1 MRGAHPRSSPVREIA
16 ARPATA
22 AGGSGSPA
30 RRSRLLP
37 AVLALCAI
45 VPGTGSTG
53 RGAEPSA
60 GPPSFAAVFRD
71 TTMRVDYFHTGDAG
85 RETFALD
92 RIVSDGRWAGSRTR
106 LLDSLDLGTWRFLVE
121 DSASGALLYSRG
133 YSSLYAEWET
143 TGPREAKTFHESV
156 RFPWP
161 RAPVRLRLERRD
173 RENRWV
179 PAWSLSIDP
188 GGPLANPAEPPPVRV
203 WTVVENGP
211 PAEKVDLVLISE
223 GYSRA
228 ELPRFRADVRRLV
241 DTLFKV
247 EPFRSRRRDFNV
259 RAVELVS
266 AVSGVNRPQSGQYRR
281 TPLSA
286 SYGIFGLERYLLTE
300 DNRALRDALSGVPYE
315 FLEIVV
321 NSTAY
326 GGGGIFHFQAATAAR
341 APASEYVF
349 IHEFGH
355 HFAGLGDEYYTSPVA
370 YQTGAP
376 VKVEPWEPNLTALH
390 DPAALKWGDLV
401 EPGTPIPTPW
411 PKAEYEAL
419 SGEIQA
425 ARQRLLQQG
434 APAAAMDSLF
444 RVQRARERA
453 YLATGPYAGKVG
465 AFEGAGYEATGLYRP
480 QLDCI
485 MFSRN
490 PVGFCRVCGRA
501 IEKVINLY
509 SDGQ

>member
-1 MRGAHPRSSPVREIA
+1 VRSFPLRCLLALGLGLPGWSHVASP
-16 ARPATA
+16 
-22 AGGSGSPA
+22 SG
-30 RRSRLLP
+30 P
-37 AVLALCAI
+37 AVA
-45 VPGTGSTG
+45 
-53 RGAEPSA
+53 
-60 GPPSFAAVFRD
+60 PPEFATVFRD
-71 TTMRVDYFHTGDAG
+71 TTMRVDYFHTGDRG
-85 RETFALD
+85 RESFTLD

-106 LLDSLDLGTWRFLVE
+106 LLDSLDLGTWRYLVE
-121 DSASGALLYSRG
+121 DSASGTLLYSRG

-173 RENRWV
+173 RENRWT
-179 PAWSLSIDP
+179 PAWSVLIDP
-188 GGPLANPAEPPPVRV
+188 DGPLANAAEPPPARV
-203 WTVVENGP
+203 WTLFENGP
-211 PAEKVDLVLISE
+211 PATKVDLVLISE
-223 GYSRA
+223 GYTRA

-247 EPFRSRRRDFNV
+247 EPFRSRRREFNV
-259 RAVELVS
+259 RAVEVPS
-266 AVSGVNRPQSGQYRR
+266 PVSGVNRPQSREFRR
-281 TPLSA
+281 TPLA
-286 SYGIFGLERYLLTE
+286 ATYGILGLERYLLTE
-300 DNRALRDALSGVPYE
+300 DNRALRDALSGVPYD

-321 NSTAY
+321 NSAAY
-326 GGGGIFHFQAATAAR
+326 GGGGIYNFQAATAAH
-341 APASEYVF
+341 APANAYVF

-376 VKVEPWEPNLTALH
+376 IKVEPWEPNLTALH

-411 PKAEYEAL
+411 PKAEYEEL
-419 SGEIQA
+419 SRAIQE
-425 ARQRLLQQG
+425 ARRLLLERH
-434 APAAAMDSLF
+434 APPAAFDSLF

-453 YLATGPYAGKVG
+453 YLAGGPYAGKVG

-480 QLDCI
+480 ELDCI

-501 IEKVINLY
+501 IEKVIGQY
-509 SDGQ
+509 SATR